1 MCVCTVC
8 GLTLVAVSYTHLDV
22 YKRQV
27 QADVGLQ
34 AQAGRGAGGGDA
46 ERAFAVRRTA
56 AFVQG
61 GVGARRRGG
70 VPVRGFCG
78 MVD

>member
-1 MCVCTVC
+1 MIYSQGRTPWRLS
-8 GLTLVAVSYTHLDV
+8 GYGAVP
-22 YKRQV
+22 
-27 QADVGLQ
+27 ADVGLQ

-56 AFVQG
+56 APLPW

-70 VPVRGFCG
+70 VPIRGFCG